1 MRGIGGSL
9 KVERRGDR
17 VTLRAVYF
25 SPVFA
30 VIWTVIVAAIVFGTK
45 RSGAMAFDSPIDVI
59 APAFMFAVGILALF
73 HRTIATSFDMT
84 TKTVLQQRT
93 LFAVWHWRKRSYAFS
108 EIAGIGVDESRDGD
122 GDSEFSVIVT
132 LKDGQVVRLDHKL
145 HDETIC
151 AQTAESIRAATA
163 LPRVDRS
170 WREEAK
176 AA

>member
-9 KVERRGDR
+9 KVERKGDR

-30 VIWTVIVAAIVFGTK
+30 IIWTLTVAAIVFGTK

-93 LFAVWHWRKRSYAFS
+93 LLPFGTGASAAIPLPISPASGWTRRK
-108 EIAGIGVDESRDGD
+108 
-122 GDSEFSVIVT
+122 T
-132 LKDGQVVRLDHKL
+132 
-145 HDETIC
+145 
-151 AQTAESIRAATA
+151 ATA
-163 LPRVDRS
+163 IRS
-170 WREEAK
+170 FPSSSR
-176 AA
+176 